1 MLNLILPPIFSLFLT
16 VRKIILVLYQTYNY
30 ETFFFLQYR
39 IINQL

>member
-16 VRKIILVLYQTYNY
+16 VKKIIVLYQTYNY
-30 ETFFFLQYR
+30 EIFFFLQYR